1 MVRDSLI
8 RRLGLFVRHHFWD
21 GALAVLCLGAVV
33 IGGPAAVSG
42 FALLAD
48 RMVPG
53 IAPPVLQVQGEEG
66 RAGLSLLGFGGS
78 PHAPTVLF
86 PLTARAM
93 PAWLRGKPE
102 GVPVHG
108 PSSHNP
114 VIALCIDDLGENL
127 TGTAAAIA
135 LPREV
140 ALAFLPYADG
150 TSFMADRGFAKGHEI
165 LAHVPMQAFGPEDP
179 GPMALRL
186 GLADN
191 DARLNWSLARV
202 PHLIGVNNHE
212 GSKFTAD
219 ADAMRGVMRILAQR
233 HLFFFDSRTSGMT
246 KGEDVARA
254 FGIPSA
260 GRDIFLDDTVSAEE
274 ITRQLA
280 ALEAKARRDG
290 VAIAIGHPHDVTLK
304 LVAAWL
310 AQNHGVK
317 LVPLTQAMALKRA
330 RQMASR

>member
-8 RRLGLFVRHHFWD
+8 RRLWDFVRHHSWD
-21 GALAVLCLGAVV
+21 GAVAVLCLGAV
-33 IGGPAAVSG
+33 IFGGPAAVSG

-53 IAPPVLQVQGEEG
+53 LAPPVIQAEGEEG
-66 RAGLSLLGFGGS
+66 RAGVSLLGFGGS

-86 PLTARAM
+86 PLTARAL

-102 GVPVHG
+102 GIPQYG
-108 PSSHNP
+108 P

-135 LPREV
+135 LPRDV

-150 TSFMADRGFAKGHEI
+150 TSFMAERAFAKGHEI
-165 LAHVPMQAFGPEDP
+165 LAHVPMQAFGPADP
-179 GPMALRL
+179 GPMALKL

-191 DARLNWSLARV
+191 GARLLWSLARV

-219 ADAMRGVMRILAQR
+219 AAAMRGVMRILASR
-233 HLFFFDSRTSGMT
+233 RLFFFDSRTSGMT
-246 KGEDVARA
+246 KGEDVARD

-260 GRDIFLDDTVSAEE
+260 GRDIFLDDTVSDAEV
-274 ITRQLA
+274 TRQLA
-280 ALEAKARRDG
+280 ALEAKAKRDG